1 MSDRAYLDI
10 ETSFLGEITVVGIFL
25 APKEVV
31 QLIGGE
37 VNKNNLLNVL
47 SDSDVIVT
55 YNGNRFDLPIIR
67 RRVGLNLKSMFKSH
81 DLMYDCWREGLYGGL
96 KAVERKLGIK
106 RETEGITGRD
116 APILWDRYKKMGD
129 YDALDLLLKYNRDDI
144 INLPILEEHLN
155 LIDKSEK
162 EVASEFEGEFLKVG
176 IKKW

>member
-25 APKEVV
+25 APKEIV

-47 SDSDVIVT
+47 SGSDVIVT

-96 KAVERKLGIK
+96 KVVETKLGIK

-129 YDALDLLLKYNRDDI
+129 YDSLDLLLKYNRDDI
-144 INLPILEEHLN
+144 INLPILEDHLSR
-155 LIDKSEK
+155 IDKDEK
-162 EVASEFEGEFLKVG
+162 EVASEFDGEFLKVG
-176 IKKW
+176 VKKW